1 MSSLPDAK
9 KRASDRRAK
18 LLASA
23 AEVDSYKPDDDE
35 HNESHNEPEGA
46 AEDDGGEQERE
57 QPRALKHQRGKG
69 RVASTGPPSKKYL
82 RKRQVRQRYGD
93 CTDRT
98 IERKVKLGLL
108 PAPEFPLGPNVPM
121 WDEEVLDAH
130 DQALKE
136 QQAA

>member
-82 RKRQVRQRYGD
+82 RKRRCASGTATAPTARSSARSNWDCYQRRSFPSAQTFPCG
-93 CTDRT
+93 T
-98 IERKVKLGLL
+98 RK
-108 PAPEFPLGPNVPM
+108 
-121 WDEEVLDAH
+121 
-130 DQALKE
+130 
-136 QQAA
+136 